1 MGMRF
6 GASSFLISGILLAA
20 AVPLAAQPA
29 PERVLVPVPF
39 RTDQDLTVSSMMMEL
54 DAVDYERVPFD
65 TFEDNA
71 ATARASTFVEL
82 VSTLRDGSLED
93 VFAISRLTANEN
105 PDARRQY
112 ITAFQTTFSDLWD
125 DLLVLGRYDLSDEVS
140 TFLWQVPSNNGPFV
154 RSFSLAGEETQFF
167 WVDGTQQDVFHR
179 MDTLLMQS
187 EQARLDGQPIPDL
200 REEYRYDER
209 VPGTM
214 IDLRFD
220 GTVTRWEVFG
230 ETRPDTD
237 WAAFYSE
244 AFQAFAARDMEA
256 FANSYTGYSRDKFLD
271 WINNMPAEEF
281 EAYHAEMTE
290 GREVRFLLDA
300 DPVYVVFYN
309 TPNRLG
315 YDVLLRE
322 GNDFRL
328 TSFYIE
334 SFIDSLFKDRANFQE
349 PILAQIAAR
358 GEDELDFV
366 PVATLEDE
374 EAPAEED
381 SVPAAPDEPPPAEEA
396 EDPLPDAEEE
406 DASAQERGPLLWIL
420 VVLLFGVAIL
430 ILRKFLGKGTKEK

>member
-1 MGMRF
+1 MR
-6 GASSFLISGILLAA
+6 AVSSSLLCLGLLLAA
-20 AVPLAAQPA
+20 GPWLMGQPV
-29 PERVLVPVPF
+29 PERVLVPVTF
-39 RTDQDLTVSSMMMEL
+39 RTDQDLTVSSMVMEL

-65 TFEDNA
+65 TFEETA
-71 ATARASTFVEL
+71 ATPRASTFVEL
-82 VSTLRDGSLED
+82 VSTVRDGSLEE
-93 VFAISRLTANEN
+93 VFAMSRLAANEN
-105 PDARRQY
+105 PDARRQF
-112 ITAFQTTFSDLWD
+112 ITAFQTTFADSWD
-125 DLLVLGRYDLSDEVS
+125 DLLVVGRYDLSDEFS
-140 TFLWQVPSNNGPFV
+140 TFLWQVPSGNGPFV
-154 RSFSLAGEETQFF
+154 RSFTLGGQGAEFLWADS
-167 WVDGTQQDVFHR
+167 TQQDIFHR
-179 MDTLLMQS
+179 MDTLLMQT
-187 EQARLDGQPIPDL
+187 EQARLIGQPVPDL

-209 VPGTM
+209 VPGTT

-220 GTVTRWEVFG
+220 GTVTRWEVFA

-322 GNDFRL
+322 GNEFQL

-358 GEDELDFV
+358 GEDELEFV
-366 PVATLEDE
+366 PVAVLEDE
-374 EAPAEED
+374 EAPVEED
-381 SVPAAPDEPPPAEEA
+381 PVPAEPDEPQNAEEG
-396 EDPLPDAEEE
+396 EDPLPDSEEE
-406 DASAQERGPLLWIL
+406 EASTQDGDPLLWIL

-430 ILRKFLGKGTKEK
+430 ILGKFLGKGTKEK